1 MNITLNTEFG
11 RIMIN
16 SDTVRMYVP
25 IDKGGTSVFFVT
37 GHRTDV
43 QESLDEINEKLIVN
57 HHLGLG

>member
-11 RIMIN
+11 RIMVN

-25 IDKGGTSVFFVT
+25 IDKGGTSVFFMT
-37 GHRTDV
+37 GHRIDV

-57 HHLGLG
+57 EQVVNG